1 MKFHRIYAIILR
13 NFFAFR
19 RNLDRLADS
28 FYWPTIDLLMWGLTS
43 QFFTM
48 MGGGNNVI
56 LFVLSGLV
64 MWLILWKSQ
73 YEISVNLL
81 DELWN
86 RNLINLFVSPLTFT
100 EWLASSLIIG
110 IIKVILSFLFAILLA
125 YLLYTVK
132 IFEYGFQLLPFML
145 ILLLSG
151 WTVGFTVTGLILR
164 YGTKIQAFCWTLV
177 WVFGP
182 FSAIYYPVSILPN
195 WAQQVSK
202 FIPMSYAFEGMRGV
216 LATGTIDYQ
225 KIAIGLGLVGIYLT
239 LALIFVYKSFGKVMQ
254 KGLLKLD

>member
-1 MKFHRIYAIILR
+1 MKFHRIYGLMLR

-19 RNLDRLADS
+19 RNLDRLSDS

-48 MGGGNNVI
+48 MGGGDNVM

-100 EWLASSLIIG
+100 EWLASALILG
-110 IIKVILSFLFAILLA
+110 IIKVIMSFSFAVLLA
-125 YLLYTVK
+125 YLLYAVK
-132 IFEYGFQLLPFML
+132 IFEYGFHFLPFML

-151 WTVGFTVTGLILR
+151 WTVGIFVTGLILR
-164 YGTKIQAFCWTLV
+164 YGTKIQAFAWALV

-182 FSAIYYPVSILPN
+182 FSAIYYQVSILPN

-216 LATGTIDYQ
+216 LSTGQIDYQ
-225 KIAIGLGLVGIYLT
+225 KVLIGLSIVLIYLS
-239 LALIFVYKSFGKVMQ
+239 LAVIYTYKSFDKVMQ
-254 KGLLKLD
+254 RGLLKLD

>member
-1 MKFHRIYAIILR
+1 MKLHRIYGLTLR

-43 QFFTM
+43 QFFTI

-73 YEISVNLL
+73 YEISINLL

-86 RNLINLFVSPLTFT
+86 RNLINLFVSPLTFS
-100 EWLASSLIIG
+100 EWLASNLIIG
-110 IIKVILSFLFAILLA
+110 IMKVVISFSFAVLLA
-125 YLLYTVK
+125 YLFYAVK
-132 IFEYGFQLLPFML
+132 IFEFGFQLLPFML

-151 WTVGFTVTGLILR
+151 WAVGFTVTGLIFR

-177 WVFGP
+177 WIFGP

-195 WAQQVSK
+195 WAQQISK

-225 KIAIGLGLVGIYLT
+225 KLAVGLGLVSVYL
-239 LALIFVYKSFGKVMQ
+239 LIALFFVYKSFNKVMER
-254 KGLLKLD
+254 GLLKVE

>member
-1 MKFHRIYAIILR
+1 MKFHRIFGIMLR
-13 NFFAFR
+13 NFYAFR
-19 RNLDRLADS
+19 KNLDRISDS

-43 QFFTM
+43 QFFM
-48 MGGGNNVI
+48 NMGGSNNVM

-100 EWLASSLIIG
+100 EWLASTLILG
-110 IIKVILSFLFAILLA
+110 IIKVIMSFSFAVLLA
-125 YLLYTVK
+125 YLLYSVR
-132 IFEYGFQLLPFML
+132 IFEYGFHLLPFML

-151 WTVGFTVTGLILR
+151 WTVGLFVTGLILR
-164 YGTKIQAFCWTLV
+164 YGTKIQAFAWALV

-182 FSAIYYPVSILPN
+182 FSAIYYPVSILPV
-195 WAQQVSK
+195 WAQKVSA
-202 FIPMSYAFEGMRGV
+202 FIPMSYAFEGMRTV
-216 LATGTIDYQ
+216 LSTGQIDYQ
-225 KIAIGLGLVGIYLT
+225 KVFLGLTIVTIYLS
-239 LALIFVYKSFGKVMQ
+239 LALVFTYKSFAKVMQ
-254 KGLLKLD
+254 RGLLKLD

>member
-13 NFFAFR
+13 NFFSFR

-43 QFFTM
+43 QFFTL

-110 IIKVILSFLFAILLA
+110 AIKVILSFSFALLLA
-125 YLLYTVK
+125 YLLYAVK

-164 YGTKIQAFCWTLV
+164 YGTKIQAFCWTFI
-177 WVFGP
+177 WVFAP

-216 LATGTIDYQ
+216 LTNGNIDYQ
-225 KIAIGLGLVGIYLT
+225 KVATGLFLVGVYLIIAI
-239 LALIFVYKSFGKVMQ
+239 IFVYKSFGKVMQ

>member
-1 MKFHRIYAIILR
+1 MKLHRIYALILR
-13 NFFAFR
+13 NFYGFR
-19 RNLDRLADS
+19 KNLDRITDS

-43 QFFTM
+43 QFFTS

-56 LFVLSGLV
+56 LFVLGGLT
-64 MWLILWKSQ
+64 MWLIIWKSQ
-73 YEISVNLL
+73 YEITINLL

-100 EWLASSLIIG
+100 EWLISSLILG
-110 IIKVILSFLFAILLA
+110 VIRVIMSFSFAILLA
-125 YLLYTVK
+125 YLLYSVK

-151 WTVGFTVTGLILR
+151 WAIGIIVTSLIFR
-164 YGTKIQAFCWTLV
+164 YGTKIQALCWSLV

-195 WAQQVSK
+195 WAQQISK
-202 FIPMSYAFEGMRGV
+202 FVPMSYAFEGMRGV
-216 LATGTIDYQ
+216 LATGQIDYQ
-225 KIAIGLGLVGIYLT
+225 KVIIGLSLASIYLL
-239 LALIFVYKSFGKVMQ
+239 LALIFIYKSFNKVMQ
-254 KGLLKLD
+254 KGLLKVE